1 MWETDM
7 SALSKDLRQKIL
19 NYAMSHSVRK
29 TARRF
34 QVSPN
39 TVHLLKK
46 LFYETGGIEPR
57 PSNAVHAHAVSP
69 EGELY
74 LKTLILEEVDLT
86 LERLCEL
93 YWQAYGVRV
102 GVSTMHF
109 KLKHMGLSYKK
120 KTFHDPKKNEE
131 GAEGIKVSYACQLEG
146 VAPEDRIYLDET
158 GSSLNL
164 SLDYGRSPKGE
175 RVNDEKPTAPG
186 ETISTAAVLTGHG
199 IEAEYLYFGTL
210 TAKRFIAYLDV
221 YVLALLV
228 GGKLLIMDNHPVH
241 CAKAV
246 KRFLE
251 DHNVSFAFLPAY
263 SPELNPIEEAF
274 SKIKHYIR
282 KCKPRTEET
291 LFDAI
296 GNAIATI
303 TEDDVIGYINHAEE
317 YLQVTG

>member
-1 MWETDM
+1 MN
-7 SALSKDLRQKIL
+7 ALSKDLRQRIL
-19 NYAMSHSVRK
+19 NYALTHPIRE

-57 PSNAVHAHAVSP
+57 PCNAVHAHAVSP

-74 LKTLILEEVDLT
+74 LKTLILEEADLT

-93 YWQAYGVRV
+93 YEQAYGVRV
-102 GVSTMHF
+102 GVTTMHF
-109 KLKHMGLSYKK
+109 TLKRMGLTYKK
-120 KTFHDPKKNEE
+120 KTFHDPKQGGE
-131 GAEGIKVSYACQLEG
+131 GADDIKDSYACQLEG

-164 SLDYGRSPKGE
+164 SLDYGRSPKGG
-175 RVNDEKPTAPG
+175 RVHDEKPTAPG
-186 ETISTAAVLTGHG
+186 ETISTAAVLTEHG
-199 IEAEYLYFGTL
+199 IEAECLYFGTL
-210 TAKRFIAYLDV
+210 TAKRFIAYLEV
-221 YVLALLV
+221 YVLALIV
-228 GGKLLIMDNHPVH
+228 GGKVLIMDNHPVH

-251 DHNVSFAFLPAY
+251 GHKVPYVFLPPY

-274 SKIKHYIR
+274 SKIKHHIR
-282 KCKPRTEET
+282 KCKPRTAKM
-291 LFDAI
+291 LFDTI
-296 GNAIATI
+296 KSAIATV
-303 TEDDVIGYINHAEE
+303 TEDDVIGYVNHAAE
-317 YLQVTG
+317 YL

>member
-1 MWETDM
+1 M
-7 SALSKDLRQKIL
+7 
-19 NYAMSHSVRK
+19 
-29 TARRF
+29 
-34 QVSPN
+34 
-39 TVHLLKK
+39 
-46 LFYETGGIEPR
+46 
-57 PSNAVHAHAVSP
+57 
-69 EGELY
+69 
-74 LKTLILEEVDLT
+74 LT
-86 LERLCEL
+86 E
-93 YWQAYGVRV
+93 
-102 GVSTMHF
+102 
-109 KLKHMGLSYKK
+109 
-120 KTFHDPKKNEE
+120 
-131 GAEGIKVSYACQLEG
+131 
-146 VAPEDRIYLDET
+146 
-158 GSSLNL
+158 
-164 SLDYGRSPKGE
+164 
-175 RVNDEKPTAPG
+175 
-186 ETISTAAVLTGHG
+186 HG
-199 IEAEYLYFGTL
+199 IEAEHLYFGTL

-282 KCKPRTEET
+282 KCKHRTEET

>member
-1 MWETDM
+1 M

-186 ETISTAAVLTGHG
+186 ETISTAAVLTEHG
-199 IEAEYLYFGTL
+199 IEAECLYFGTL

-251 DHNVSFAFLPAY
+251 DHNVSFAFLPPY

-282 KCKPRTEET
+282 KCKPRTAKA
-291 LFDAI
+291 LFDTI
-296 GNAIATI
+296 KSAIATV
-303 TEDDVIGYINHAEE
+303 TEDDVIGYVNHAAE
-317 YLQVTG
+317 YL